1 MYLIDYTT
9 FINLAK
15 LNANAERFKDIPIT
29 MGENVDGLSVRD
41 AAEKAL
47 LAIEKL
53 SNSLKSESTR

>member
-1 MYLIDYTT
+1 
-9 FINLAK
+9 
-15 LNANAERFKDIPIT
+15 

-53 SNSLKSESTR
+53 SNDVGISRGLKYVMPLFY